1 MMLLIHVCH
10 CDAALTGTHPDNGG
24 NVHDILRL
32 LMEELGDLVLQL
44 EGSLIIIGTTMA
56 YREMVLAEL
65 CPDSFKSYSY
75 WICAEGLVFDF
86 AFARFIQG
94 YDRFRL
100 ISFPANPIAAEP
112 SRSHHIFKGI
122 DADQDPV

>member
-44 EGSLIIIGTTMA
+44 EGSLIIIGMNDGISGNGFG
-56 YREMVLAEL
+56 RIGVL
-65 CPDSFKSYSY
+65 DSF
-75 WICAEGLVFDF
+75 
-86 AFARFIQG
+86 
-94 YDRFRL
+94 
-100 ISFPANPIAAEP
+100 
-112 SRSHHIFKGI
+112 
-122 DADQDPV
+122 